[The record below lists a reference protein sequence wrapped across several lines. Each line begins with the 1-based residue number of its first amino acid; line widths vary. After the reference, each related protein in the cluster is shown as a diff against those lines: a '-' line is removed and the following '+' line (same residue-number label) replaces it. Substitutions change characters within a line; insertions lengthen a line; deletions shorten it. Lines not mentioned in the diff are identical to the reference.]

1 VPLDDVQIE
10 ALEASLRDGVSQL
23 LLETARMLRRDAV
36 RRLEERSGFAG
47 FRATHATLLHHV
59 SPEGTRSGDI
69 AAALGVSKQ
78 AISQLVSEL
87 EEMKVVERV
96 PDPTDGRAKL
106 VRFTPAGREGALE
119 GLVVMAELEREISAA
134 LGQDEVR
141 SLRDALTRVMAGLRQ
156 VSQPK

>member
-1 VPLDDVQIE
+1 MPLDEIQIE

-23 LLETARMLRRDAV
+23 LLETARLLRRDAV

-47 FRATHATLLHHV
+47 FRATHAALLHHV
-59 SPEGTRSGDI
+59 STEGTRSGDI

-78 AISQLVSEL
+78 AVSQLVSEL

-106 VRFTPAGREGALE
+106 VRFTPRGREGALQ
-119 GLVVMAELEREISAA
+119 GLVVMAEMEREISAA
-134 LGQDEVR
+134 LGAGEVTAF
-141 SLRDALTRVMAGLRQ
+141 RDALTRVRAELAQ
-156 VSQPK
+156 VSPPK